1 MTSFPLQ
8 VNLSELSEMT
18 EQNFIDMGIFKLN
31 ELDKLKRI
39 CNLLNDSQNTSYWL
53 FWCIL
58 FYALAAFYLLQ
69 FLIK

>member
-1 MTSFPLQ
+1 MISLLQ

-39 CNLLNDSQNTSYWL
+39 CNLLNDSQNTSY
-53 FWCIL
+53 
-58 FYALAAFYLLQ
+58 
-69 FLIK
+69 